1 MSALD
6 LPIRRRWAAVA
17 ATAVVAVG
25 VAACG
30 SDDSDETG
38 STQAGTTASGG
49 GESACAAKIG
59 IQAPIT
65 GPVAQL
71 GGEQL
76 NFAQFAID
84 QYNEEHGTEFE
95 LVEGDTQLTPAQ
107 ATTVIQQFISDDDIL
122 AVVGPAGSQEVSAI
136 GPLADRADLAL
147 ISGSAT
153 GADLTEG
160 GKYPTFFR
168 VVPRD
173 DQQATDDAQFI
184 VDELAP
190 QKVMVVDDQSSYS
203 TGLADAIVPELEAA
217 GITVQRESVNQ
228 KQTDFSS
235 LVSTV
240 SDDTDLVFLPWQV
253 ATNSQRFGQNLAEQG
268 KDAVIFATDGSY
280 SPDQFS
286 AEGAYVSSFAPD
298 ITAIPENKQLAK
310 DIEAE
315 HGEFGTYGPPLYA
328 AAMVAA
334 EAIDKVCQSGED
346 LSRASVLEQIR
357 QTDQP
362 DSILGQP
369 ITFDENGD
377 LVDAQFAIFQIEA
390 DGTYTAVPRS

>member
-1 MSALD
+1 VSALD
-6 LPIRRRWAAVA
+6 LPRRRRWAAVA
-17 ATAVVAVG
+17 AAAAVAVG

-30 SDDSDETG
+30 SDDSDDTAA
-38 STQAGTTASGG
+38 TQAGTTASGG
-49 GESACAAKIG
+49 ESSCAAKIG

-84 QYNEEHGTEFE
+84 QYNEEHGTQFE

-107 ATTVIQQFISDDDIL
+107 ATTVIQQFISDDEIL

-136 GPLADRADLAL
+136 GPLAERADLAL

-173 DQQATDDAQFI
+173 DQQATDDAQYI
-184 VDELAP
+184 IDELAP

-286 AEGAYVSSFAPD
+286 AKGAYVSSFAPD
-298 ITAIPENKQLAK
+298 ITAIPENKQLAA

-334 EAIDKVCQSGED
+334 EAIDRVCQSGED
-346 LSRASVLEQIR
+346 LSRENVLEQIR

-369 ITFDENGD
+369 IKFDENGD
-377 LVDAQFAIFQIEA
+377 LVDAQFAIFQIED